1 MTGDRDPG
9 TAAPGPAGSGPIV
22 PERVIALALEFAVGI
37 AAAGV
42 KHKAPL
48 AVPAGLRPFLK
59 VQRLPATA
67 LGKVRDIVE
76 ADPTFRAAVARAAK
90 VAPEMLD
97 EASLLW
103 LTRPDGW
110 QQRVTEIADAG
121 EPADL
126 AAELRRSERR
136 REAAERTAHRVLG
149 ELAAVRAELD
159 RQGDASTI
167 SRRDVERLQ
176 AEIVAARDEAAR
188 HRAAALKAQGQADAE
203 RVRAD
208 RSIAERDD
216 AVGRAAD
223 AVRVRDEV
231 LRSRA
236 TGEQRPA
243 DRLTERAVLDGAA
256 AVAVELEVQSQLA
269 RRLSVELERLTNRLH
284 QLEPSIRPPNV
295 PERPRLVRQGKLPAG
310 RVGRRRPIGV
320 PGGLYGSSLAAAE
333 HVVRHAGAVVFVDGY
348 NVAKLRFP
356 RLDLAM
362 QRERC
367 IDLCEDMARRWGT
380 DIVVVFDG
388 TSGSGVAGT
397 SRRLVRVTYSPEGVI
412 ADDVIRAEVAA
423 LPDEVPVVV
432 VTNDQAVIADVRAM
446 GANPLSSD
454 LFLELATR

>member
-1 MTGDRDPG
+1 MTGD
-9 TAAPGPAGSGPIV
+9 AEPGPVTS
-22 PERVIALALEFAVGI
+22 ERLIALALEFAVGI

-48 AVPAGLRPFLK
+48 PIPAGLRPFLK
-59 VQRLPATA
+59 VQRLPAKA
-67 LGKVRDIVE
+67 LGKVRDVVE

-103 LTRPDGW
+103 LTRPEGW
-110 QQRVTEIADAG
+110 QQRLTEIAGAA

-136 REAAERTAHRVLG
+136 RDAAERAAHRALV
-149 ELAAVRAELD
+149 ELTAVRSELD
-159 RQGDASTI
+159 RRADVSSTSEHEI
-167 SRRDVERLQ
+167 ERLRLEVVT
-176 AEIVAARDEAAR
+176 ARTEAVRHHAATR
-188 HRAAALKAQGQADAE
+188 KADGQADAT
-203 RVRAD
+203 RARAD
-208 RSIAERDD
+208 QLVRERDE
-216 AVGRAAD
+216 AVRRAAD
-223 AVRVRDEV
+223 AEQIRDEV

-236 TGEQRPA
+236 TGELRPA
-243 DRLTERAVLDGAA
+243 DRITERAVLDGAS
-256 AVAVELEVQSQLA
+256 AVADELDAQSQLA
-269 RRLSVELERLTNRLH
+269 RRLTADLERLTHRLH
-284 QLEPSIRPPNV
+284 QLEPLVRTPNV
-295 PERPRLVRQGKLPAG
+295 PERPRVTRSGKQAG
-310 RVGRRRPIGV
+310 RGALRRPIGV

-333 HVVRHAGAVVFVDGY
+333 HVVRHPGAVVFVDGY

-356 RLDLAM
+356 LLVLEG

-380 DIVVVFDG
+380 NIVVVFDG
-388 TSGSGVAGT
+388 TSGAGVAGT
-397 SRRLVRVTYSPEGVI
+397 TRRLVRVTYSPEGVI

-432 VTNDQAVIADVRAM
+432 VTNDQAVIADVKAM

-454 LFLELATR
+454 RFVELAAR